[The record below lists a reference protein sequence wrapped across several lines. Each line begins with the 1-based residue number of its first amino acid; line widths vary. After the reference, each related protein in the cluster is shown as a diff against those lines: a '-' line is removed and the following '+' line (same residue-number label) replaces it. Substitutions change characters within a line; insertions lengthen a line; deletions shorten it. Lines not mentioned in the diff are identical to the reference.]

1 MIIAGKAINDRG
13 VTLVEL
19 LIVVSIVAILAVAM
33 GFSYQGWMGNYRIES
48 ETKQI
53 YADLMDARTRAMAR
67 NRMHFVVVN
76 ADNYQIYADTNDDN
90 SNDPADLPIDG
101 FTSSKKVEYSLGWNG
116 SICFDTK
123 GLAWDCTNRAAW
135 SVASVTLP
143 LNLFGGANP
152 DYDCLLIYQSR
163 IAMGQMSGG
172 VCVYK

>member
-19 LIVVSIVAILAVAM
+19 LIVVSIIAILAVAM
-33 GFSYQGWMGNYRIES
+33 GFTYRGWMGNYKIES
-48 ETKQI
+48 ETKQM
-53 YADLMDARTRAMAR
+53 YADLMDARTRAMAE

-76 ADNYQIYADTNDDN
+76 ANNYRIYADTNDN
-90 SNDPADLPIDG
+90 NNNDPADLPIGG
-101 FTSSKKVEYSLGWNG
+101 FTTSKTVGYPLGWNG

-123 GLAWDCTNRAAW
+123 GLAWNCTNAAPW
-135 SVASVTLP
+135 PAASITLP
-143 LNLFGGANP
+143 LTLPSGTNP

-172 VCVYK
+172 NCVYK